1 MIFYKA
7 LAKLNRALPPEEG
20 KPERIVSDLNNRLQ
34 KMTDQT
40 DCIVRLTRKMDNKA
54 EFIVLL
60 KTQALHKMLLHKVLQ
75 RVICNLESGIEIQ
88 ELGIWEITL
97 TELHKH
103 IDEGARN
110 VFYPCKAFEH
120 ISKMLPDA
128 KKDFF
133 GEELEITTVDRLFPF
148 SKGMDVRESRS
159 QVKADQSF
167 DEELQR
173 IYHPD
178 HPKNFYGMPVH
189 YKIRATS
196 METAREILDSLL
208 QALYANR
215 RIVSR
220 RVTTVK
226 IEGEEYD
233 DARDLERYFRL
244 SSGGCIAVEL
254 HQETDELEFMSFN
267 MKRNG
272 VKNFASLV
280 KAYAPETL
288 MVFLETSKPTAFS
301 KKLFQQL
308 GGSLDFVE
316 LREGLNGTMAKDYF
330 LKLAKDIQ
338 MEAYLTEIPAFE
350 EGTYHS
356 VEEIQNQ
363 FETYRQKSLKE
374 KVYSAYGTADLQLE
388 SSETKGNAYQ
398 ELQRMIG
405 LNTVKEI
412 VGNIIAV
419 EKMNQLR
426 SKMGAGKNTL
436 SKHMAFF
443 GNPGTAKTTVAR
455 LAAEIMRD
463 EGLLENGKFVE
474 CGRADLVGQ
483 YVGWTAKQVREKFQE
498 AKGGVL
504 FIDEAYSLVE
514 DRHSYGD
521 EAINTIVA
529 EMENLRDEV
538 VVIFAGYPEKMRE
551 FLARNEGLQSRITY
565 HVDFPDYTPEE
576 LLQILH
582 KHAED
587 RGFTLTEDAEEK
599 CKKIFEQVYR
609 EPDYGNGRFVRN
621 LLEQGILRQ
630 ASRVSK
636 LGEEKLSG
644 EMLFALTGED
654 FVQKALVREKKKA
667 LIGFT
672 A

>member
-7 LAKLNRALPPEEG
+7 TAILNKPLQPDFSSNVLTEPNTKLQ
-20 KPERIVSDLNNRLQ
+20 RITDPLDFMVR
-34 KMTDQT
+34 MTN
-40 DCIVRLTRKMDNKA
+40 KEDNKA

-60 KTQALHKMLLHKVLQ
+60 KTHTLTKGVLHKALI
-75 RVICNLESGIEIQ
+75 RIIGYLEKGVQVQSLTMQEIS
-88 ELGIWEITL
+88 L
-97 TELHKH
+97 TELYQH
-103 IDEGARN
+103 IDEGARK
-110 VFYPCKAFEH
+110 VFYPCKAFDV
-120 ISKMLPDA
+120 IKRMLPEVSR
-128 KKDFF
+128 DFF
-133 GEELEITTVDRLFPF
+133 GEEITVETVDRLFPF
-148 SKGMDVRESRS
+148 TKGMDVRKCRN
-159 QVKADQSF
+159 QVKADASF
-167 DEELQR
+167 DEELRR

-178 HPKNFYGMPVH
+178 HPKQFYGMPVH

-196 METAREILDSLL
+196 METAHEILDGLL

-226 IEGEEYD
+226 VDGEEYD
-233 DARDLERYFRL
+233 DTKNLERYFKL
-244 SSGGCIAVEL
+244 GNGGCVAIEL
-254 HQETDELEFMSFN
+254 NQGQDEPEFMPFN
-267 MKRNG
+267 MRRNG

-280 KAYAPETL
+280 KAYATETL
-288 MVFLETSKPTAFS
+288 IVFLETSKPTAFS

-308 GGSLDFVE
+308 GESLEFVE
-316 LREGLNGTMAKDYF
+316 LREGLNGTMARDYF
-330 LKLAKDIQ
+330 RKLAKDAQ
-338 MEAYLTEIPAFE
+338 MESYLTEIPDFE
-350 EGTYHS
+350 EELYHS
-356 VEEIQNQ
+356 VEEIQKR
-363 FETYRQKSLKE
+363 FETCRQNSLKGTI
-374 KVYSAYGTADLQLE
+374 YSAYGTSASLVP
-388 SSETKGNAYQ
+388 SAAKGTAYQ

-405 LNTVKEI
+405 LNTVKDIISDI
-412 VGNIIAV
+412 VSV

-426 SKMGAGKNTL
+426 TKMGAGRNTL
-436 SKHMAFF
+436 SKHMVFF

-463 EGLLENGKFVE
+463 EGLLETGKFVE

-514 DRHSYGD
+514 DHHSYGD

-538 VVIFAGYPEKMRE
+538 VVIFAGYPQKMRE

-565 HVDFPDYTPEE
+565 HVDFPDYTPED
-576 LLQILH
+576 LMQILY

-587 RGFTLTEDAEEK
+587 RGFTLTKDAETK
-599 CKKIFEQVYR
+599 CKNIFAQVYQ

-621 LLEQGILRQ
+621 LLEQGILHQ
-630 ASRVSK
+630 ASR
-636 LGEEKLSG
+636 LGKTGEAVLSR
-644 EMLFALTGED
+644 EMLFTLTGED
-654 FVQKALVREKKKA
+654 FVQREVVREKKKA